1 MGANMSEAD
10 NASGK
15 GERIDHERRE
25 AVLRLA
31 KYTAP
36 AMLAVL
42 VSQAN
47 ATGQPVIVVSGIRRD

>member
-1 MGANMSEAD
+1 MSEAD
-10 NASGK
+10 NASNK

-36 AMLAVL
+36 AMLAALL
-42 VSQAN
+42 VNQAG
-47 ATGQPVIVVSGIRRD
+47 ATPVCIPTSFTRCTPS